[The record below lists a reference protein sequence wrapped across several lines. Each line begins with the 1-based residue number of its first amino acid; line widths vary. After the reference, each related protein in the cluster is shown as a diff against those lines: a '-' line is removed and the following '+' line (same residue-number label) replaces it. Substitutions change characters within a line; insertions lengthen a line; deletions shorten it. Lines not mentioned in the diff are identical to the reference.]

1 VKRRDARIAP
11 RIGLRA
17 LRDPASALA
26 LGLGA
31 GLSPI
36 APGTVGS
43 LVALV
48 PGWLFLQLELPVRA
62 LVVAAV
68 VAAGIVICGA
78 AARRLGVHDHP
89 AIVFDEVAGMLLTL
103 LPASGAAW
111 WHLALGFVLFR
122 IFDIAKPWPIRDIDH
137 RLHGGLGIMLDD
149 VMAAVYAAALLTA
162 IQVLLP
168 T

>member
-1 VKRRDARIAP
+1 MKNRDARNAP
-11 RIGLRA
+11 RIGIRA

-26 LGLGA
+26 LGLGT

-36 APGTVGS
+36 APGTVAS
-43 LVALV
+43 LATLV
-48 PGWLFLQLELPVRA
+48 PGWFFLQLDLPLRA
-62 LVVAAV
+62 LVVVIVAV
-68 VAAGIVICGA
+68 AGIAICGA
-78 AARRLGVHDHP
+78 AAKRLGVHDHP

-103 LPASGAAW
+103 LPAAGAAW

-149 VMAAVYAAALLTA
+149 LMAAVYAAALLTA